1 MNSETSTTTTI
12 TLPPE
17 IFDSLPVFDHE
28 KLDSYQVAL
37 DLVVLIDQ
45 VVEHL
50 PKGRGHLAD
59 QLHRAGIS
67 VPLNI
72 AEGAGEY
79 SGNEKGRFYRMAK
92 RSATE
97 CAAIFEICKRLN
109 LINEIQYIQGRGL
122 LIRIVSMLIKMA
134 QISN

>member
-1 MNSETSTTTTI
+1 MLKERTQQ
-12 TLPPE
+12 
-17 IFDSLPVFDHE
+17 FDHE

-72 AEGAGEY
+72 AEGAGE
-79 SGNEKGRFYRMAK
+79 
-92 RSATE
+92 
-97 CAAIFEICKRLN
+97 IFLHNFRDGS
-109 LINEIQYIQGRGL
+109 Q
-122 LIRIVSMLIKMA
+122 
-134 QISN
+134 